1 MAIVEWRLHAFQC
14 ERDAKQMMRSLFTV
28 CAASYLLIYA
38 FEGAIRY
45 GLYNAGLDNTILLRD
60 GLVIVPLALLFVCQ
74 AFQVRIHPAFY
85 AFACIVAL
93 HGTIAILNLR
103 TTVPAIYGAK
113 LLINM
118 LFGFI
123 AARQLTLPGRTLLGL
138 FTLIWLFSVGG
149 VILDKFVY
157 TFPWMG
163 LKTYIGGIRVDVSRG
178 WDIDSGF
185 EKRAAGFSRSSISA
199 AMLLPTL
206 ALVIAPRV
214 RSWLIRAAILAVT
227 AAAVVFTTQKG
238 ALVAIAVVGM
248 ILCAPAWSRYSLL
261 CATCLVFA
269 LTDLA
274 LPLVTGGL
282 LVADNGGV
290 FSLSSFTLRIVRTW
304 PDAWEWILHHEVFP
318 LGVGLGGIGGAQRFY
333 AANFFN
339 PSDNLFL
346 FLYANFGLMG
356 IVYLA
361 WASSIGLGLPRENR
375 AAGIAPLAVLA
386 FNLAYGAALSM
397 LEDQVSALFIGAA
410 TGMLWQLRST
420 TIARRWSDSYRGTP
434 FRLPDGVPPLAAAST
449 DRVVHA
455 R

>member
-1 MAIVEWRLHAFQC
+1 
-14 ERDAKQMMRSLFTV
+14 MMQTLFTL
-28 CAASYLLIYA
+28 CAAAYLLIYA

-45 GLYNAGLDNTILLRD
+45 GLYNVGLDNAILLRD
-60 GLVIVPLALLFVCQ
+60 ALIMAPLAVLLACQ
-74 AFQVRIHPAFY
+74 AFRIRIHPAFFI
-85 AFACIVAL
+85 FACIVAL
-93 HGTIAILNLR
+93 HGMIAVLNLR
-103 TTVPAIYGAK
+103 TTVPAIYGTK
-113 LLINM
+113 LLINL

-123 AARQLTLPGRTLLGL
+123 AARQLTQPGKRLLGL
-138 FTLIWLFSVGG
+138 FALIWLFSVGG

-163 LKTYIGGIRVDVSRG
+163 LETHIGGIQVDVSRG

-214 RSWLIRAAILAVT
+214 TSWLVRAALLAVT
-227 AAAVVFTTQKG
+227 VAVVALTTQKG
-238 ALVAIAVVGM
+238 ALIAIAAVSM
-248 ILCAPAWSRYSLL
+248 ILCAPAWSRYRLL
-261 CATCLVFA
+261 CAACLAFA
-269 LTDLA
+269 LIDVA

-282 LVADNGGV
+282 LVGDSGGV
-290 FSLSSFTLRIVRTW
+290 FSFTSFNLRIVRTW
-304 PDAWEWILHHEVFP
+304 PEAWEWILHHEVFP
-318 LGVGLGGIGGAQRFY
+318 FGVGLGGIGGAQRFY

-339 PSDNLFL
+339 PSDNFFV

-361 WASSIGLGLPRENR
+361 WISCRGLGLPRENR
-375 AAGIAPLAVLA
+375 AAAIAPLAVLA

-410 TGMLWQLRST
+410 TGMLWQLRQT
-420 TIARRWSDSYRGTP
+420 TLARRWRDPYSGLPSG
-434 FRLPDGVPPLAAAST
+434 LPDRRSRIAAANGA
-449 DRVVHA
+449 RLAHA